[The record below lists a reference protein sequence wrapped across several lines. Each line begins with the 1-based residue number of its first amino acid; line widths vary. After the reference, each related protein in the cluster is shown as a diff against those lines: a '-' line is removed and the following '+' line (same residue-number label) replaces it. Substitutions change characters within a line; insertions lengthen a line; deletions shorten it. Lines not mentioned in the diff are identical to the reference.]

1 MRQYRDL
8 DALIR
13 RLGMGVVFATAVAL
27 PTRAV
32 AQAPALAGSWTLVS
46 RLDSG
51 TAGTTGIRGTLPA
64 DGALGADPISFLT
77 YDTFGNVS
85 AQLMARRRTA
95 EIPKPAAST
104 QSDPNNSAPSGGYD
118 AYFGHYTVDVAAG
131 TVTHELLGALAPAD
145 VGRKLTRHFV
155 LDGDVLRLWFE
166 TTRAD
171 GTPVRRTLTWNRV
184 RERPGA

>member
-8 DALIR
+8 DALMR

-118 AYFGHYTVDVAAG
+118 AYFGHYTVDVASG

-145 VGRKLTRHFV
+145 VGRRLTRHFE
-155 LDGDVLRLWFE
+155 LDGDVLQLWFE

-184 RERPGA
+184 R